1 MVIYLYLHVKL
12 VKKEGGSFS
21 VLLLLLLLLLRKKQ
35 LQVFLKLTDI
45 QDN

>member
-12 VKKEGGSFS
+12 VKKEGGSLS
-21 VLLLLLLLLLRKKQ
+21 VLLLLLLLRKKQ

>member
-12 VKKEGGSFS
+12 VKKEGGSLS
-21 VLLLLLLLLLRKKQ
+21 VLLLLLLLRKKQ

-45 QDN
+45 EDN

>member
-12 VKKEGGSFS
+12 VKKEGGSLS
-21 VLLLLLLLLLRKKQ
+21 VLLLLLLLRRKQ

>member
-1 MVIYLYLHVKL
+1 MVIYIYLHVKL
-12 VKKEGGSFS
+12 VKKEGGSLS
-21 VLLLLLLLLLRKKQ
+21 VLLLLLLLRRKQ

>member
-1 MVIYLYLHVKL
+1 MVIYLYLHVKACE
-12 VKKEGGSFS
+12 EGGGQSLS
-21 VLLLLLLLLLRKKQ
+21 VLLLLLLLRKKQ

>member
-12 VKKEGGSFS
+12 VKEGGSLS
-21 VLLLLLLLLLRKKQ
+21 VLLLLLLLLRKKQ